1 MRITQLGAHV
11 VWVSHERSWLFVEV
25 RTDQGLV
32 GLGEASQ
39 SRNDAGVIAEIDR
52 LAPQYIGEDPL
63 DLIERR
69 HALLGWPYVGRTLF
83 AAVSALEQALWD
95 LCGKRLGVP
104 VYRLLGGRV
113 RDRVRGYANIGY
125 AAAGSNPEA
134 LAEAA
139 RSAVA
144 EGYDAIKF
152 YPFGMRPGTGADA
165 KEHRRWISEGV
176 ESVRA
181 VRNAVG
187 DEVDILVDLMHQF
200 ADCKEARSIAKLLEP
215 CNLYWIEDPFVNE
228 HPQQL
233 AEFRS
238 TTGCRLAGG
247 APTLSRDSWR
257 ALLEARAFDVIM
269 PDVKWCGGMNE
280 LKKVAAM
287 AEAFGVLVSPHNA
300 SGPIASAASV
310 QVSLAISNFVLLEHA
325 WRVPHW
331 RAALCRDSERIEGG
345 YFTVADTP
353 GLGIEFDVGVATQFR
368 HPPDSDPARAGIRLP
383 LN

>member
-1 MRITQLGAHV
+1 MKITQLSAHV
-11 VWVSHERSWLFVEV
+11 VWVSRDRSWLFVEV
-25 RTDQGLV
+25 RTDQGLL

-63 DLIERR
+63 NLIERR

-95 LCGKRLGVP
+95 LSGKCLGVP

-113 RDRVRGYANIGY
+113 RDGVRAYANIGY
-125 AAAGSNPEA
+125 AAAGSTPEA
-134 LAEAA
+134 LAKAA
-139 RSAVA
+139 RAA
-144 EGYDAIKF
+144 LKEGYDAIKF
-152 YPFGMRPGTGADA
+152 YPFGVRPASGDNKA
-165 KEHRRWISEGV
+165 HRHWISEGID
-176 ESVRA
+176 SVHA
-181 VRNAVG
+181 VRDAVG
-187 DEVDILVDLMHQF
+187 NEVDILVDLMHQF
-200 ADCKEARSIAKLLEP
+200 TDCKEARSIAKLLEP
-215 CNLYWIEDPFVNE
+215 CNLYWIEDPFVND

-233 AEFRS
+233 AEFRAA
-238 TTGCRLAGG
+238 TGCRLAGG

-310 QVSLAISNFVLLEHA
+310 QLSLTLSNFVLLEHA
-325 WRVPHW
+325 WGVPHW
-331 RAALCRDSERIEGG
+331 RAALCRDSERIEAGH
-345 YFTVADTP
+345 FTVTDRP
-353 GLGIEFDVGVATQFR
+353 GLGVDFDVGIATR
-368 HPPDSDPARAGIRLP
+368 YRDAPDPDQAREGIRLP

>member
-1 MRITQLGAHV
+1 MRITQLAAHV
-11 VWVSHERSWLFVEV
+11 VWVSRERSWLFVEM
-25 RTDQGLV
+25 RTEQGLT

-52 LAPQYIGEDPL
+52 LAPQYIGQDPM

-104 VYRLLGGRV
+104 VYRLLGGAV
-113 RDRVRGYANIGY
+113 RDRVRAYANIGY
-125 AAAGSNPEA
+125 AAAGRSPEA
-134 LAEAA
+134 LVKAA
-139 RSAVA
+139 HSAVA
-144 EGYDAIKF
+144 EGYNAIKF
-152 YPFGMRPGTGADA
+152 YPFGMRPGTDADA
-165 KEHRRWISEGV
+165 KQHRRWISEGV
-176 ESVRA
+176 ESVHA
-181 VRNAVG
+181 VRSAVG

-200 ADCKEARSIAKLLEP
+200 ADFKEVRSVAKFLEP
-215 CNLYWIEDPFVNE
+215 CNLYWIEDPFVHE
-228 HPQQL
+228 QPQQL
-233 AEFRS
+233 AELRS
-238 TTGCRLAGG
+238 AIGCRLAGG

-287 AEAFGVLVSPHNA
+287 AEAFGILVSPHNA
-300 SGPIASAASV
+300 SGPVASAASV
-310 QVSLAISNFVLLEHA
+310 QVSLALSNFVLLEHA
-325 WRVPHW
+325 WGTPPW
-331 RAALCRDSERIEGG
+331 RAALCRGSERIEGG

-353 GLGIEFDVGVATQFR
+353 GLGVGFDVGVATQYR
-368 HPPDSDPARAGIRLP
+368 HVPDSDSAQQGVRLP